1 MKAHKILIKNFL
13 FVFFFILFVQSL
25 SYGQIS
31 VIVSSSSSH
40 KLSKDEAKEIF
51 SGSKTTWS
59 NGSKVEVVD
68 QSESEVGKK
77 FYDSFL
83 GKAVNQVR
91 VQWTKLILSGQAAA
105 PVKAANDE
113 AVKKNVSG
121 SPNAVGYISSK
132 SLDSSVKELFK
143 IE

>member
-1 MKAHKILIKNFL
+1 MKTHKILIKNFL
-13 FVFFFILFVQSL
+13 FVFFFILFAQSL

-105 PVKAANDE
+105 PIKATND
-113 AVKKNVSG
+113 ADVKKSVYG

-132 SLDSSVKELFK
+132 SLDNSVKELFK

>member
-1 MKAHKILIKNFL
+1 MKTNLIMIKNFL
-13 FVFFFILFVQSL
+13 FVFFFILFVQSI
-25 SYGQIS
+25 SFGQIS
-31 VIVSSSSSH
+31 VIVSSSSPH

-51 SGSKTTWS
+51 SASKTTWS

-68 QSESEVGKK
+68 QSDSETGKK

-83 GKAVNQVR
+83 GKPVNQVR
-91 VQWTKLILSGQAAA
+91 VQWTKLILSGQAVA
-105 PVKAANDE
+105 PIKAASDDD
-113 AVKKNVSG
+113 VKKSVSG
-121 SPNAVGYISSK
+121 KPNAIGYISSK

>member
-1 MKAHKILIKNFL
+1 MKTHKILIKNFL

-113 AVKKNVSG
+113 AVKKSVYG
-121 SPNAVGYISSK
+121 SPNAVGYISTK